1 MIKTILTVL
10 IVLLILRFVVRL
22 FMVTTSPSGGGQH
35 HRQEPQQNPGIK
47 VDKAD
52 KQNKHRND
60 DDAEYIDYE
69 EVN

>member
-10 IVLLILRFVVRL
+10 IILLILRFVARL
-22 FMVTTSPSGGGQH
+22 FQVSTTTGSGGQQRNSNTANPNVRVDRADTSGKH
-35 HRQEPQQNPGIK
+35 HN
-47 VDKAD
+47 
-52 KQNKHRND
+52 N